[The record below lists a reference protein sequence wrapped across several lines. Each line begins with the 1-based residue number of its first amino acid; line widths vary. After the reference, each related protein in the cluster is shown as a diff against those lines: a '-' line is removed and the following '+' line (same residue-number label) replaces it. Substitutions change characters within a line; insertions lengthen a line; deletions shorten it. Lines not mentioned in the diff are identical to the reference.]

1 MFLIIPESFYDNDEF
16 RFDVADLLSDFSSAV
31 DKAMWN
37 FTGYHRGVVYTVQQS
52 SSGWGLCE
60 GPVMELGVDFLTIP
74 ECFYDHHEFITE
86 VADLLS
92 DFSSA
97 VDPAMWNF
105 TGYHTGVVYAVEEAG
120 LGWELIEAAIM
131 ELDED
136 YGDDEDS

>member
-16 RFDVADLLSDFSSAV
+16 RFD
-31 DKAMWN
+31 
-37 FTGYHRGVVYTVQQS
+37 
-52 SSGWGLCE
+52 
-60 GPVMELGVDFLTIP
+60 
-74 ECFYDHHEFITE
+74 

-120 LGWELIEAAIM
+120 LGWELIEATIM